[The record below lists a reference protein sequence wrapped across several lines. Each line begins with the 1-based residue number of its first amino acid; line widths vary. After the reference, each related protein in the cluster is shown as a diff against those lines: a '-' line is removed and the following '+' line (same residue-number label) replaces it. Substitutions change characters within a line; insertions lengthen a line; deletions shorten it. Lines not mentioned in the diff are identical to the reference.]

1 MKLQGKK
8 IIVTGGSQ
16 GIGESLVKAFA
27 REGATVCALDISD
40 QDGEL
45 VVQQANESSQ
55 NTIRYC
61 RCDVSNRAEVD
72 EVFDEANHLMG
83 GLDVLVHAAAMHR
96 HSKPH
101 EITDEVFE
109 LLFRVNVLGTMNTNG
124 AAYRIMQQQ
133 GKGNIINFGSE
144 SGLTAGVNNALF
156 GATKGAIHTW
166 TRSVARQWGP
176 DGIRVNC
183 VLPYM
188 VTPGYHRFLASLS
201 PDQRAFHQDDN
212 KRGIPL
218 GGRFGD
224 PDEDLVPVM
233 LFLASDDAHFITGQL
248 FPVDGGMVAVR

>member
-16 GIGESLVKAFA
+16 GIGESLVRAFA
-27 REGATVCALDISD
+27 REGATVCSLDISD
-40 QDGEL
+40 QDGEM
-45 VVQQANESSQ
+45 VVTQANENSQ

-61 RCDVSNRAEVD
+61 RCDISNRPEVE
-72 EVFDEANHLMG
+72 EVFEEAFNIMG
-83 GLDVLVHAAAMHR
+83 GLDVLVNAAAVHR

-101 EITDEVFE
+101 EINYEVFE
-109 LLFRVNVLGTMNTNG
+109 LMFHVNVMGTMNTNG
-124 AAYRIMQQQ
+124 VAYRIMQRQ

-144 SGLTAGVNNALF
+144 SGLTAGVDNALF
-156 GATKGAIHTW
+156 GATKGAVHTW

-188 VTPGYHRFLASLS
+188 VTPGYHRFLESLS
-201 PDQRAFHQDDN
+201 PDQREAHEADN

-233 LFLASDDAHFITGQL
+233 LFLASDDSHFITGQL